1 MAKKQTPR
9 NFTRYI
15 VKVKNKNVHGGVTE
29 RPLEERAKE
38 HKQKWPTC
46 RVQKVG
52 SKVSEKT
59 ARKWEEY
66 HGYS

>member
-1 MAKKQTPR
+1 MAKNQAPR

-15 VKVKNKNVHGGVTE
+15 VKVKNKNIHGGITE

-38 HKQKWPTC
+38 HEKKWPNC
-46 RVQKVG
+46 HVVKVG
-52 SKVSEKT
+52 PKVSEEA
-59 ARKWEEY
+59 ARKWEEE